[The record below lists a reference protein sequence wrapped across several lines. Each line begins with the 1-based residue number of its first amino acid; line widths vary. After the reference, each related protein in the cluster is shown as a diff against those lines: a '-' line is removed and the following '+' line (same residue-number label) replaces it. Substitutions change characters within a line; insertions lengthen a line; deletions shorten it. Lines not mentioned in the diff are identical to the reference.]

1 MNLPSLPVIQ
11 VILRELVTSERSP
24 RVPEP
29 DLVMDDPEK
38 VAAYVRAG
46 GEDGA
51 RSSVYL
57 YHSAQISDVI
67 RPGDLVVDLACGPL
81 NQLAIVARLNPE
93 TRFVGIDLSE
103 RMLQIAQG
111 TIDEMGL
118 KNVTLRQGDIT
129 RLDLADRSV
138 DVVIST
144 VALHHL
150 PTAEDLDRAFAEV
163 DRILRPGGGLHLV
176 DFGHLR
182 SERSIRYF
190 AYQYAH
196 MQPDLY
202 VLDYLY
208 SMRAAFPVSKMKAA
222 YERHLS
228 RRARFYP
235 MRPMPFMVA
244 IKSESRRGEDPVL
257 RHKLLTRRRELSPF
271 SQRDLSDIITVF
283 SAGGLD
289 ARGLDKPIPSPFPFG
304 VRPRGRLYAPDP
316 SIFLH
321 PEEVSAAGRGR
332 SAPPGR
338 LAALVEAAVCAPS
351 GSNAQP
357 WRFLLDEESG
367 RIDVSVDCH
376 VDNSPMNAGHRMS
389 RIGVGAAVENLVRTA
404 ERAGWKTDLVTR
416 AAGAVATLRVTPT
429 QGSRP
434 TVERAIAERATNRR
448 LYDGRPVESE
458 TVERLK
464 RATPALGDLRTYWI
478 TDRERLR
485 EIASVL
491 GRADRMAFA
500 EKSIRQAMLARIRFD
515 APPEAHVEEGLP
527 VASLEI
533 SGSTRFLLPRASL
546 LPKWVV
552 KAIGLAATAGRIT
565 SRQVVSSSGICLVAG
580 PDEEAET
587 DVAIGRAGQRA
598 WLALTEEGLVAQPL
612 TSLLVLENMLYHG
625 TRELSTLGRRNIER
639 LRDEFR
645 RLLPELGGGRPGFL
659 LRFGFAPSPSAR
671 SGRLPLDVVSE
682 RASLPSTAAAVRRG
696 DRKRILFVAEAV
708 TLSTVARPATLART
722 LDPARFDVIFAT
734 APRFLHLFPDLPFP
748 IRPISSITPE
758 QFRRS
763 LERGSPIYDA
773 STLRAYVEED
783 AELMRAINPDA
794 VVGDFRLSLSLSAR
808 RLGIPYLAITDSCW
822 SPYARERLVLGENP
836 LRRLLGSGPAK
847 AFFGLIRSL
856 ALAHHSHALNRVR
869 KEYGLPPLGHDLR
882 HLFTDADHVLYADV
896 PELAPV
902 FDEPP
907 RHHYLGPILW
917 SAPVPLPAG
926 WDDLPAGRPLISVSL
941 GSAGRAELLPE
952 VLAAL
957 GDLPVNVVAATAAR
971 IRVNS
976 PPANTL
982 VADFLPGD
990 RILPRASLAVCNG
1003 GAPATQQAL
1012 AAGVPILGITGNM
1025 NQILNMRSVVAAGAG
1040 EALETIK
1047 VTAASVRRLV
1057 VKMLE
1062 DPAYGEAALS
1072 LSRTFQ
1078 NYDAG
1083 KRFGVIIE
1091 RVLAKLTAA
1100 A

>member
-1 MNLPSLPVIQ
+1 MNLPSLPVLK
-11 VILRELVTSERSP
+11 VMLRELATSERSP

-29 DLVMDDPEK
+29 DLVMDDPAK

-93 TRFVGIDLSE
+93 SRFVGIDLSQ
-103 RMLQIAQG
+103 RMLQIAKG

-138 DVVIST
+138 DVVVST

-150 PTAEDLDRAFAEV
+150 QTVEDLDRAFAEIN
-163 DRILRPGGGLHLV
+163 RILRPGGGLYLV

-182 SERSIRYF
+182 SERSIQYF

-208 SMRAAFPVSKMKAA
+208 SLRAAFPMSDFKAA
-222 YERHLS
+222 YERHLT
-228 RRARFYP
+228 RRARFYS
-235 MRPMPFMVA
+235 MRPFPFMLA
-244 IKSESRRGEDPVL
+244 IKSESRRGEDPAL

-271 SQRDLSDIITVF
+271 SQRDLSDIIAVF
-283 SAGGLD
+283 RAGGLD

-316 SIFLH
+316 TIFLH
-321 PEEVSAAGRGR
+321 PEEVPESRR
-332 SAPPGR
+332 EKSSPPGR

-367 RIDVSVDCH
+367 RIDVFVDSH
-376 VDNSPMNAGHRMS
+376 VDGTPMNAGHRMS
-389 RIGVGAAVENLVRTA
+389 RIGVGAAVENLLRTA
-404 ERAGWKTDLVTR
+404 ERSGWKTELTTR
-416 AAGAVATLRVTPT
+416 AAGALATIRVTAPA
-429 QGSRP
+429 GSRP
-434 TVERAIAERATNRR
+434 VVEKAMAERATNRR
-448 LYDGRPVESE
+448 RYDGRSVAPAVL
-458 TVERLK
+458 ERLC
-464 RATPALGDLRTYWI
+464 RATPPLGGVATLWI

-485 EIASVL
+485 QIASVL
-491 GRADRMAFA
+491 GRAEKMAFA
-500 EKSIRQAMLARIRFD
+500 EKSIRQAMLSRIRFD

-527 VASLEI
+527 VASLELT
-533 SGSTRFLLPRASL
+533 GSIRWLLPRASH

-552 KAIGLAATAGRIT
+552 KGIGLASSAGRIT
-565 SRQVVSSSGICLVAG
+565 SGQVLSASGLCLVAG
-580 PDEEAET
+580 PDEEAPT
-587 DVAIGRAGQRA
+587 DLAIGRAGQRA
-598 WLALTEEGLVAQPL
+598 WLALTQEGLAAQPL

-639 LRDEFR
+639 LRDELR
-645 RLLPELGGGRPGFL
+645 RLVPELGGARPGFL

-682 RASLPSTAAAVRRG
+682 SASLPGAAPVIRG
-696 DRKRILFVAEAV
+696 TDRKKILFIAEAV

-722 LDPARFDVIFAT
+722 LDPARFDVTFAT
-734 APRFLHLFPDLPFP
+734 APRFVSLFPDLPFP
-748 IRPISSITPE
+748 VRPISSIPPE
-758 QFRRS
+758 QFRRC
-763 LERGSPIYDA
+763 LENGSPIYDA

-783 AELMRAINPDA
+783 VELLRSINPDA
-794 VVGDFRLSLSLSAR
+794 VVGDFRISLSISAR

-822 SPYARERLVLGENP
+822 SPYAREPLVLGENP

-847 AFFGLIRSL
+847 ALFGLLRSI
-856 ALAHHSHALNRVR
+856 ALAHHSHALNCVR

-917 SAPVPLPAG
+917 SAPVALPPG
-926 WDDLPAGRPLISVSL
+926 WNDLPADRPLLSVSL
-941 GSAGRAELLPE
+941 GSTGRAELLPE
-952 VLAAL
+952 ILAAL
-957 GDLPVNVVAATAAR
+957 GDLPVNVVAATAGR
-971 IRVNS
+971 IRIDSV
-976 PPANTL
+976 PANTL

-990 RILPRASLAVCNG
+990 RILARARLAICNG
-1003 GAPATQQAL
+1003 GGPATQQAL
-1012 AAGVPILGITGNM
+1012 AAAVPILGIPGNM

-1040 EALETIK
+1040 EALETTK
-1047 VTAASVRRLV
+1047 VSAASVRRLV
-1057 VKMLE
+1057 LKMLE

-1072 LSRTFQ
+1072 LSRTFE
-1078 NYDAG
+1078 NYDAAE
-1083 KRFGVIIE
+1083 RFGVILD